1 MKNLVKVLHL
11 VKFVKKLLKNLHK
24 IQKHPANKLIRIHI
38 KFKFHQIIKQRKVR
52 LKFYHN
58 NYL

>member
-24 IQKHPANKLIRIHI
+24 IQKNPAN
-38 KFKFHQIIKQRKVR
+38 
-52 LKFYHN
+52 
-58 NYL
+58 

>member
-24 IQKHPANKLIRIHI
+24 IQKHPAN
-38 KFKFHQIIKQRKVR
+38 
-52 LKFYHN
+52 
-58 NYL
+58 